1 MIAPL
6 WRVSLPFDPSS
17 LRHPQMLDIQIW
29 LHFFFFPLQQIG
41 ASDRLTIKCYYFPFF
56 QLTALHTLHI
66 NLVLIEEVTTIV
78 MKL

>member
-6 WRVSLPFDPSS
+6 WCVSLPFDPSS
-17 LRHPQMLDIQIW
+17 LRHSSNVRYSNLVA
-29 LHFFFFPLQQIG
+29 FPLQQIG

-56 QLTALHTLHI
+56 QLTALHTLHV
-66 NLVLIEEVTTIV
+66 NLVLIEEVTTVV